1 MRRKTARAFTIV
13 ELLVVVT
20 IVSLLVSLLLPSIQR
35 ARDRALV
42 NQSLANLRGLGAA
55 NEAYA
60 GDWNDRQFTTCPDDV
75 GLAGGNCG
83 QYLAQVACPPQ
94 QLIGRDTFGIWGY
107 FIGST
112 GKCSQYGWPEA
123 CYNWPVYVPIQFG
136 TAANPGG
143 GSGFGSFRIPGVM
156 AFASYI
162 NGRFY
167 DPALYAPKDVV
178 ALGEIEEYL
187 QSPAAF
193 TYDGVHYADSSYCFS
208 PAAMWDPGVMRRN
221 GVALDGH
228 GYTNPNV
235 LPAGFRSPSVS
246 RCRYPS
252 LKTRMIEHNWL
263 QNTPASPIN
272 AAFTGATTAWFFNHG
287 YNSAPGSLFFDGHVE
302 LVGCQRAMQAE
313 QRAGR
318 LWSRNTP
325 FGATGYYGFASYDF
339 LVNTSFHILTTDGIE
354 GRDVLGSE
362 G

>member
-143 GSGFGSFRIPGVM
+143 GSGFR
-156 AFASYI
+156 
-162 NGRFY
+162 
-167 DPALYAPKDVV
+167 
-178 ALGEIEEYL
+178 LG
-187 QSPAAF
+187 P
-193 TYDGVHYADSSYCFS
+193 
-208 PAAMWDPGVMRRN
+208 
-221 GVALDGH
+221 LDGRGH
-228 GYTNPNV
+228 GAEGESHHRDQPHRSAHGQPLTGGGQ
-235 LPAGFRSPSVS
+235 PAGGQAHSGEAEVTGLIAAAQNRFQSLMGIQQGVVDQGGQVGPVAAAHAS
-246 RCRYPS
+246 R
-252 LKTRMIEHNWL
+252 
-263 QNTPASPIN
+263 
-272 AAFTGATTAWFFNHG
+272 G
-287 YNSAPGSLFFDGHVE
+287 
-302 LVGCQRAMQAE
+302 
-313 QRAGR
+313 
-318 LWSRNTP
+318 
-325 FGATGYYGFASYDF
+325 
-339 LVNTSFHILTTDGIE
+339 
-354 GRDVLGSE
+354 
-362 G
+362 